1 LGRQRA
7 ARKAAIGVGPGYNC
21 RMAESPLTPIE
32 IGLTAAIVTVENEEP
47 AILVPAEESEPH
59 AGLPFGPF
67 DPIAHRTFEIGLRA
81 FVEAQ
86 TALSVGYVEQL
97 YTFGDRGRHAR
108 PDDTGPH
115 MVSVGYLAL
124 TRMPDNAAPL
134 RAAGASF
141 EPWYRFFPWEDWR
154 DQRPEILDKVIAPL
168 LREWAGHS
176 DRPEP
181 RRALGRRERLRLCFG
196 TNGSPWDEE
205 KVLDRYEL
213 LYEAGLVEEARRDG
227 RLAALARS
235 PFPALGEPMRFDH
248 RRILATAIARLR
260 AKLKYRPVVFEL
272 MPQEFT
278 LTDLQHT
285 VEAISGRHLHKQNF
299 RRLVETAALVEPTGD
314 MSTATGGRPAALFR
328 FRREVLAERP
338 VAGLR
343 LGARS

>member
-1 LGRQRA
+1 
-7 ARKAAIGVGPGYNC
+7 
-21 RMAESPLTPIE
+21 MTESVLTPIE
-32 IGLTAAIVTVENEEP
+32 IGLTAAIVTVERDEP
-47 AILVPAEESEPH
+47 AILVTSDEAEPH
-59 AGLPFGPF
+59 VGLPFGPF
-67 DPIAHRTFEIGLRA
+67 DPLAHRTFEIGLRA

-124 TRMPDNAAPL
+124 TRVPDNAAPL
-134 RAAGASF
+134 RAAGAGF

-154 DQRPEILDKVIAPL
+154 ERQPVILDKVIVPL
-168 LREWAGHS
+168 LREWAGRS
-176 DRPEP
+176 DRSEP
-181 RRALGRRERLRLCFG
+181 RRALGRRERFRLCFG
-196 TNGSPWDEE
+196 TDRSSWDEE
-205 KVLDRYEL
+205 RVLDRYEL
-213 LYEAGLVEEARRDG
+213 LYDAGLVEEARRDG
-227 RLAALARS
+227 REAALARS
-235 PFPALGEPMRFDH
+235 SLPTLGKPMRFDH

-278 LTDLQHT
+278 LTELQHT

-299 RRLVETAALVEPTGD
+299 RRLVETAALVEPTGET
-314 MSTATGGRPAALFR
+314 STTTGGRPAALFR
-328 FRREVLAERP
+328 FRRDVVAERP

-343 LGARS
+343 VGGRS